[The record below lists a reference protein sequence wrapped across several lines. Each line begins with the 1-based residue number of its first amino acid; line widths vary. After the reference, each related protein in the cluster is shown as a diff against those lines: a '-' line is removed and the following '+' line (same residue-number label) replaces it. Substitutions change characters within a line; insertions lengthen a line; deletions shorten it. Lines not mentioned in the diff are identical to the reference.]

1 LAGCI
6 AGGLLGFVVVQSSV
20 RAWTM
25 SETEVRQTECRL
37 ELTRSI
43 NAPPAAVFTV
53 ITDPAGHV
61 QIDGSGMLVAAQ
73 NSSPLTR
80 VGDSFVM
87 NMDREPLG
95 DLPLGK
101 YQVRNTVT
109 AFVPDELFE
118 WNVGGVD
125 QPPFGH
131 VYGYRLE
138 PSSDD
143 ATIVTLY
150 VDWAGVRA
158 SSIRDRFPIVPAH
171 MLEKSLDNL
180 DWICSDTPKAE

>member
-1 LAGCI
+1 
-6 AGGLLGFVVVQSSV
+6 
-20 RAWTM
+20 M
-25 SETEVRQTECRL
+25 SETDVRQTESRL
-37 ELTRSI
+37 EMTRSI
-43 NAPPAAVFTV
+43 NAPAAAVFAV
-53 ITDPAGHV
+53 ITDPTGHV
-61 QIDGSGMLVAAQ
+61 KIDGSGMLVAAQ
-73 NSSPLTR
+73 DSSPLTG

-87 NMDREPLG
+87 NMDREALG
-95 DLPLGK
+95 DIPLGK

-138 PSSDD
+138 PGDG
-143 ATIVTLY
+143 ATLVTLY
-150 VDWAGVRA
+150 VDWTGVRA

-180 DWICSDTPKAE
+180 DRIVTSS

>member
-1 LAGCI
+1 MFA
-6 AGGLLGFVVVQSSV
+6 
-20 RAWTM
+20 
-25 SETEVRQTECRL
+25 
-37 ELTRSI
+37 
-43 NAPPAAVFTV
+43 V

-61 QIDGSGMLVAAQ
+61 KIDGSGMLVAAQ
-73 NSSPLTR
+73 DSAPLTG

-87 NMDREPLG
+87 NMDREALG
-95 DLPLGK
+95 DIPLGK

-138 PSSDD
+138 PRSDGATVVTHYVDSSG
-143 ATIVTLY
+143 VRRSSKGTLY
-150 VDWAGVRA
+150 LLRKRVAPESINVAVVRGN
-158 SSIRDRFPIVPAH
+158 INGIGTP
-171 MLEKSLDNL
+171 N
-180 DWICSDTPKAE
+180 CS

>member
-1 LAGCI
+1 
-6 AGGLLGFVVVQSSV
+6 
-20 RAWTM
+20 M
-25 SETEVRQTECRL
+25 SETEVRQTESRL

-43 NAPPAAVFTV
+43 KAPPEAVFAV
-53 ITDPAGHV
+53 VTDPAGHV
-61 QIDGSGMLVAAQ
+61 RIDGSGMLMAAQ
-73 NSSPLTR
+73 DSAPMTG

-95 DLPLGK
+95 DIPLGK

-109 AFVPDELFE
+109 AFVPNELFE

-138 PSSDD
+138 PQSDG
-143 ATIVTLY
+143 ATAVTLY
-150 VDWAGVRA
+150 VDWTGVRA

-180 DWICSDTPKAE
+180 DRIVTSG

>member
-1 LAGCI
+1 
-6 AGGLLGFVVVQSSV
+6 V
-20 RAWTM
+20 
-25 SETEVRQTECRL
+25 SETEIRQTESRL
-37 ELTRSI
+37 ELTRTV
-43 NAPPAAVFTV
+43 NAPAAAIFAVV
-53 ITDPAGHV
+53 TDPEGHV
-61 QIDGSGMLVAAQ
+61 KIDGSGMLVAAQ
-73 NSSPLTR
+73 DSSAMTG

-87 NMDREPLG
+87 NMDREALG
-95 DLPLGK
+95 DIPLGK

-138 PSSDD
+138 PGHDG
-143 ATIVTLY
+143 ATQVTLY
-150 VDWAGVRA
+150 VDWTGVRA
-158 SSIRDRFPIVPAH
+158 GSIRDRFPIVPAH

-180 DWICSDTPKAE
+180 DRIVSS